1 MTNSKIY
8 AAVFTNEEGEERI
21 EYFCD
26 KDLAH
31 KDGTFDVSQYA
42 NDFLMHQGET
52 LEDILEEEPITD
64 PKEIEGILGEVL
76 NFIRDC
82 EEEWGTDAVNQ
93 EMRQR
98 LEKLLVS
105 HVATT

>member
-1 MTNSKIY
+1 MTKAKVY
-8 AAVFTNEEGEERI
+8 AAVFTNEESEERV
-21 EYFCD
+21 EFFCD
-26 KDLAH
+26 KDLVH

-64 PKEIEGILGEVL
+64 PKDIEYILGEAL
-76 NFIRDC
+76 NYIRDVC
-82 EEEWGTDAVNQ
+82 ENNDFDPGDVIQN
-93 EMRQR
+93 

>member
-1 MTNSKIY
+1 MNKQVKVY
-8 AAVFTNEEGEERI
+8 AAVFTNEEGEERV

-26 KDLAH
+26 KDLVH

-52 LEDILEEEPITD
+52 LEDILEEDPITD
-64 PKEIEGILGEVL
+64 PAETQDILGEAL
-76 NFIRDC
+76 NYIRSVR
-82 EEEWGTDAVNQ
+82 EEHGFEQDDV
-93 EMRQR
+93 EQR

>member
-1 MTNSKIY
+1 MNKQVKVY
-8 AAVFTNEEGEERI
+8 AAVLTNEEGEERV

-26 KDLAH
+26 KDLVH

-52 LEDILEEEPITD
+52 LEDILEEDPITD
-64 PKEIEGILGEVL
+64 PAETQDILGEAL
-76 NFIRDC
+76 NYIRSVR
-82 EEEWGTDAVNQ
+82 EEHGFEQDDV
-93 EMRQR
+93 EQR

>member
-1 MTNSKIY
+1 MKKIY
-8 AAVFTNEEGEERI
+8 AAVFTNEEQQERV

-26 KDLAH
+26 KDLVA
-31 KDGTFDVSQYA
+31 GDVSFSVESYA

-52 LEDILEEEPITD
+52 LEDILEEDPITD
-64 PKEIEGILGEVL
+64 PAETQDILGEAL
-76 NFIRDC
+76 NYIRSVR
-82 EEEWGTDAVNQ
+82 EEHGFEQDDV
-93 EMRQR
+93 EQR